1 MPRLE
6 PDRLLPEIPNSP
18 EADEDEREHETEAPV
33 PPDVPTSD
41 RTVHNTVHQRR
52 IIT

>member
-1 MPRLE
+1 MPRPE
-6 PDRLLPEIPNSP
+6 PERLPPETPSSP
-18 EADEDEREHETEAPV
+18 EADEDEQERELEVPV

-52 IIT
+52 TIT